1 MEKLNYYGVVK
12 DHSLFF
18 RENGKLVESICIKAT
33 GNRAEMIVKI
43 LQDLVKDDVKVS
55 TVLY

>member
-1 MEKLNYYGVVK
+1 MEKSYYRVVK
-12 DHSLFF
+12 EHSLFF
-18 RENGKLVESICIKAT
+18 RKDGKLVESICINAT
-33 GNRAEMIVKI
+33 GNRAKMIAEI